1 MDRRTTG
8 IIATLIAVL
17 LCGCPG
23 LLLLF
28 TGAVT
33 AFASQVPGANID
45 IGGRNDAQA
54 ALSWGMAI
62 LCLGVLL
69 VAIPVVVGILTL
81 RNRPAPV
88 AAPGVNVYTPPPS
101 ASVYTPP
108 STPTPAPPA
117 YTPPTYTPPT
127 EPASFTPPPEE
138 PAPPAEST
146 PPEEPLPPTS

>member
-1 MDRRTTG
+1 VAA
-8 IIATLIAVL
+8 ILV
-17 LCGCPG
+17 
-23 LLLLF
+23 LF

-62 LCLGVLL
+62 LCLGVLF
-69 VAIPVVVGILTL
+69 VAIPIVVGILTL

-88 AAPGVNVYTPPPS
+88 AAPGVNVYTPPSS
-101 ASVYTPP
+101 ATVYTPP
-108 STPTPAPPA
+108 STPPVAAPPA
-117 YTPPTYTPPT
+117 YTPPPYTPPT

-138 PAPPAEST
+138 PTPPPDEPIPPAS
-146 PPEEPLPPTS
+146 